1 MMAYLGR
8 WTLAVLLSCCALPGL
23 QAQQPEV
30 NPDAKVLQDYQERI
44 KKYLDIH
51 KKADVPK
58 MKETKDPADIKQAQ
72 DALAAA
78 VRAARPNAKQGEIF
92 TPEIA
97 KKLRSLMYPEVKGPG
112 TKETRQAIKE
122 DQPAKVAM
130 KVNARYPD
138 DQPLPTVPP
147 NILASL
153 PKLPEQLEYR
163 IVGTSLILRDV
174 NANLIVDF
182 IPGAIR

>member
-1 MMAYLGR
+1 MAYLGR
-8 WTLAVLLSCCALPGL
+8 WTLAVLLTCCAFAYLR
-23 QAQQPEV
+23 AQQPEV
-30 NPDAKVLQDYQERI
+30 NTDAKVLQDYQERI
-44 KKYLDIH
+44 KKYVEIH

-58 MKETKDPADIKQAQ
+58 MKQTKDPAEIKHAQ
-72 DALAAA
+72 EELAKA
-78 VRAARPNAKQGEIF
+78 VRAARPDAKQGEIF

-97 KKLRSLMYPEVKGPG
+97 KKLRSLMYAEVKGPG
-112 TKETRQAIKE
+112 TKETRQAINE
-122 DQPAKVAM
+122 DQPAKVAL

-147 NILASL
+147 NLLASL

-174 NANLIVDF
+174 PANLIVDF